1 LSGTEPLDLA
11 TLDRLAYTGSRRFLE
26 RLLIASDAVPP
37 RDSRLAWLEAWT
49 ERLLSATRLEELL
62 PSAVAGLVTGSLE
75 DLYMA
80 VVGVYLEAVA

>member
-1 LSGTEPLDLA
+1 MRAIAAPSVRDRPQDIEDMVGEQAVLD
-11 TLDRLAYTGSRRFLE
+11 
-26 RLLIASDAVPP
+26 
-37 RDSRLAWLEAWT
+37 
-49 ERLLSATRLEELL
+49 RLEELL

>member
-1 LSGTEPLDLA
+1 MVGEQAVLD
-11 TLDRLAYTGSRRFLE
+11 
-26 RLLIASDAVPP
+26 
-37 RDSRLAWLEAWT
+37 
-49 ERLLSATRLEELL
+49 RLEELL